1 MPAGLR
7 TVYADT
13 GFLCSVYAPD
23 AHTRRALN
31 RMKRQPLPLASF
43 DERQA
48 ALARAVRLKV
58 PEP

>member
-1 MPAGLR
+1 M

-31 RMKRQPLPLASF
+31 RMKRPPLPLASF

-48 ALARAVRLKV
+48 ALARAVRMKV
-58 PEP
+58 SAP